1 MQKSLDFTR
10 FFRLF
15 LCLYINIRLLKKKN
29 KKIEAKGALWLHLYN
44 IVIHLKQKQGETFCN
59 EKYERE
65 RTAEGI

>member
-1 MQKSLDFTR
+1 MCFPG
-10 FFRLF
+10 F
-15 LCLYINIRLLKKKN
+15 LYVYILIIVIHKK